1 MTSLSPTALVTVGT
15 ALALAG
21 AVPAGA
27 GAQST
32 ADPAASPA
40 SLSTAAA
47 APPGAP
53 VADASGQRAA
63 PPGAAAPADAPADAQ
78 GAEPQSAAPPGQPS
92 PVDPAAMVEGMTPN
106 EAAAM
111 APMAE
116 IPPEIVVTGARVR
129 RQTSLVASGSVLAG
143 AELETRARSTIG
155 ETLAHQPGIS
165 SNAFGPSAS
174 RPVLRGFQGERGR
187 LLIDGVGTLDV
198 SNTSPDHAVALNPLV
213 ADRIEVLRGPAAL
226 LYASGSIGGVVNTVS
241 GRIARRMPE
250 GVEGVAQLGYG
261 SAATEGSAGARLDAP
276 LAGPLVLHL
285 DGQFLRGDP
294 VDTGSFILAPP
305 ERAIAAAAPDP
316 AIARLARLRGVLPG
330 TGFQTWEAAGGAS
343 AVFAGGHAGFSVS
356 NYASRYGLPTR
367 LSLDPATPQPDTFID
382 LNQLRVD
389 GRLEVDLPAGPLR
402 TLRGRF
408 GWADYRHFE
417 IVRGGPRSATFL
429 NLGYEGRVEA
439 VFGRGRWRATLG
451 GQYFDRDF
459 KVLGPAPLLPPTR
472 TRQYGLFVL
481 HDLDLGALKLEG
493 AARFEQND
501 VRGAV
506 DLILANPPLARGF
519 GAWSVAGGGNLA
531 VARDW
536 KLALNAHYQERA
548 PVVEELLTQGIDPGT
563 QGQLIGNPALGLER
577 SWTIEAVARG
587 QGRWGSVS
595 LAAYYTSFGSY
606 IFPAETG
613 ALVQGLP
620 VFAFT
625 AAPARYWGME
635 AQARLPI
642 TQAWGAALSGD
653 ALIDYTEA
661 TLGNGSPV
669 PRIPPLRLLGG
680 LSADAPRFDARAE
693 VEWTTPQSRIAA
705 FETATRGFV
714 MVNLSAGWKPL
725 PRMKGLVLRLS
736 ANNLFDAEARRHAS
750 FLKDYAPLA
759 GRDIRLG
766 VKLAF

>member
-1 MTSLSPTALVTVGT
+1 MTSLSPITLVIRAA
-15 ALALAG
+15 ALAIAG
-21 AVPAGA
+21 AAQAGA
-27 GAQST
+27 GAQTT
-32 ADPAASPA
+32 ADPPA
-40 SLSTAAA
+40 TPAPAQRA
-47 APPGAP
+47 DEPRAPP
-53 VADASGQRAA
+53 Q
-63 PPGAAAPADAPADAQ
+63 
-78 GAEPQSAAPPGQPS
+78 
-92 PVDPAAMVEGMTPN
+92 VEGMTPT
-106 EAAAM
+106 EAAQM
-111 APMAE
+111 APMEAL
-116 IPPEIVVTGARVR
+116 PPDIVVTGSRVR
-129 RQTSLVASGSVLAG
+129 RQTALVASGSVLSG

-213 ADRIEVLRGPAAL
+213 ADRIEVLRGPTAL
-226 LYASGSIGGVVNTVS
+226 LYASGSSGGVVNTVS
-241 GRIARRMPE
+241 GRIARRKPD

-261 SAATEGSAGARLDAP
+261 SAATEGSAGARLDA
-276 LAGPLVLHL
+276 AVGGPIVLHL
-285 DGQFLRGDP
+285 DGQFLRGNP
-294 VDTGSFILAPP
+294 VDTGGFILAPV
-305 ERAIAAAAPDP
+305 ERAIAAVSPDP
-316 AIARLARLRGVLPG
+316 AIARLARLRGALPG
-330 TGFQTWEAAGGAS
+330 TGFQTWELAGGAS
-343 AVFAGGHAGFSVS
+343 AVFARGHAGFSVS
-356 NYASRYGLPTR
+356 NYASQYGLPTR
-367 LSLDPATPQPDTFID
+367 LSLDPATPQPDTYID

-389 GRLEVDLPAGPLR
+389 GRFEVDLAAGPLR

-408 GWADYRHFE
+408 AWADYRHFE
-417 IVRGGPRSATFL
+417 IVRGGARSATFL
-429 NLGYEGRVEA
+429 NLGYEGRIEA

-451 GQYFDRDF
+451 GQYVDRDF
-459 KVLGPAPLLPPTR
+459 KVLGAAPLLPPNR
-472 TRQYGLFVL
+472 TRQYGVFAL
-481 HDLDLGALKLEG
+481 HDLDLGRLKLEG
-493 AARFEQND
+493 AVRFEQND
-501 VRGAV
+501 VRGTI
-506 DLILANPPLARGF
+506 DPILANPPLARGY
-519 GAWSVAGGGNLA
+519 GVWNIAGGGNLV

-536 KLALNAHYQERA
+536 KLALNAQYQERA

-563 QGQLIGNPALGLER
+563 QGQLIGNPALGIER
-577 SWTIEAVARG
+577 SWTIEAIARG

-606 IFPAETG
+606 IFAAETG

-642 TQAWGAALSGD
+642 GRLMGAALSGD
-653 ALIDYTEA
+653 VLVDYTEA
-661 TLGNGSPV
+661 TLAGGGPV

-680 LSADAPRFDARAE
+680 ISADAPRFDARAE

-705 FETATRGFV
+705 FETPTRGFV

-725 PRMKGLVLRLS
+725 PRMKGLVLRVA

-759 GRDIRLG
+759 GRDVRLG